1 MSYFDVETGA
11 LMEDLTQEQLEAIN
25 PDTPL
30 NRLQTIAQDAPEL
43 RPLLALNPSTYPDL
57 LDWLG
62 ELQDTQVN
70 AALAK
75 RAELVQRGE
84 LENYVTEYMASA
96 KPVSKPPVHPEPQVS
111 QPSKPATDP
120 EPQVS
125 PPSKPATDPQPKTSQ
140 PKEPPVSEEP
150 QPSEKPASPVVK
162 NSQPTANEL
171 ELYQD
176 GSTSAATA
184 AAKMAAINR
193 ARTAAPRDYL
203 ASYPAAPALSTTE
216 KIGAR
221 LSSPARTA
229 RHRFNRFWF
238 WIIVGLLIW
247 LVVIVLVVWGLANQA
262 DKPVPVNANA
272 AEPTPSVSATPQELV
287 QNGLPEGY
295 TGPTKTI
302 EVPGANPGETIKRV
316 VPDESAS
323 ASASPTPTPTNPL
336 AAPANAKKLNSFTTA
351 DGNVR
356 CIFSGSQVQCFANST
371 DPYYCSAQ
379 APNTGYSDVLYAS
392 HSRRH
397 EYACIEPIDTATE
410 GTLAANET
418 VSNGIFACQASKS
431 GNRVVCWNTTAGDG
445 IVVGSDMAARFGKG
459 QYVPPQWDK

>member
-30 NRLQTIAQDAPEL
+30 DRLQTIAQDAPEL
-43 RPLLALNPSTYPDL
+43 HPLLALNPSTYPDL
-57 LDWLG
+57 LDWLA

-70 AALAK
+70 DALAK

-84 LENYVTEYMASA
+84 LEHYAMAYLSPDS
-96 KPVSKPPVHPEPQVS
+96 PVSEPQVS
-111 QPSKPATDP
+111 QPSELPLDLQP
-120 EPQVS
+120 E
-125 PPSKPATDPQPKTSQ
+125 TSQ
-140 PKEPPVSEEP
+140 PDDLPVPEESQPSPLPESPVFEEP
-150 QPSEKPASPVVK
+150 ESEPI
-162 NSQPTANEL
+162 EL
-171 ELYQD
+171 EFYED
-176 GSTSAATA
+176 DYSSAAVAAAEMAAVNRENQASGPDFTPDFATA
-184 AAKMAAINR
+184 AGPEFATTGRLGSRFSRSR
-193 ARTAAPRDYL
+193 A
-203 ASYPAAPALSTTE
+203 TTNS
-216 KIGAR
+216 R
-221 LSSPARTA
+221 Y
-229 RHRFNRFWF
+229 NRFWLWMIF
-238 WIIVGLLIW
+238 GLLIW

-323 ASASPTPTPTNPL
+323 PSASPTPTPTDPL

-410 GTLAANET
+410 GTLASNET

>member
-1 MSYFDVETGA
+1 
-11 LMEDLTQEQLEAIN
+11 MEDLTQEQLEAIN

-30 NRLQTIAQDAPEL
+30 DRLQTIAQDAPKL

-57 LDWLG
+57 LDWLA

-70 AALAK
+70 DALAK
-75 RAELVQRGE
+75 RAELAQRGE
-84 LENYVTEYMASA
+84 LENYAMAYLSPDS
-96 KPVSKPPVHPEPQVS
+96 PVSEPQVS
-111 QPSKPATDP
+111 QPS
-120 EPQVS
+120 EP
-125 PPSKPATDPQPKTSQ
+125 TLDPQPETSQ
-140 PKEPPVSEEP
+140 PDNLPVPEESQPSPLPESPVLEEP
-150 QPSEKPASPVVK
+150 ESEPI
-162 NSQPTANEL
+162 EL
-171 ELYQD
+171 ELYED
-176 GSTSAATA
+176 DFSSAAVA
-184 AAKMAAINR
+184 AAEMAAVNQANQA
-193 ARTAAPRDYL
+193 ARPDFTSDF
-203 ASYPAAPALSTTE
+203 ASPAAPEYATTGRLGSRFSRSKSTL
-216 KIGAR
+216 KSR
-221 LSSPARTA
+221 Y
-229 RHRFNRFWF
+229 NRFWLWMIF
-238 WIIVGLLIW
+238 GLLIW

-262 DKPVPVNANA
+262 DKPVPVSANA

-302 EVPGANPGETIKRV
+302 EVPGAKPGETIKRV

-323 ASASPTPTPTNPL
+323 ASPTSTPTPTPTDPL

-392 HSRRH
+392 HNRRH

-410 GTLAANET
+410 GTLGANET